1 MDKHWFVFYTK
12 SRQEKKVRDLLERAG
27 KEVFLPLHKVMRQ
40 WSDRK
45 KKVEVPLFN
54 SYIFVKEFEHDLTSV
69 LQTPGVAWTI
79 RHNGKPAVLHPN
91 EFELIQRFIET
102 GFFLESG
109 GLNKDELKSGDKVR
123 VTDGPL
129 RGLVGVLTGDA
140 NNHKFTVALE
150 GIDQVI
156 RIDLPS
162 NLLEK
167 V

>member
-1 MDKHWFVFYTK
+1 VDKHWFVFYTK
-12 SRQEKKVRDLLERAG
+12 SRQEKKVRDLLVRSG
-27 KEVFLPLHKVMRQ
+27 KEVFLPMQKVMRQ

-45 KKVEVPLFN
+45 KKVEAPLFN
-54 SYIFVKEFEHDLTSV
+54 SYIFVKESEHNLVEV

-79 RHNGKPAVLHPN
+79 RHNGKPAVLHDK
-91 EFELIQRFIET
+91 EYDVIQRFIET
-102 GFFLESG
+102 GFFLESA
-109 GLNKDELKSGDKVR
+109 GLDPETFRSGDKVK

-140 NNHKFTVALE
+140 NKRKFTVALE

-156 RIDLPS
+156 KTDVPS
-162 NLLEK
+162 NILEK